1 MFKKKIFLLLV
12 ALCLFYCNELQ
23 AAGSAAGDTILFSSS
38 NISIM
43 YTAADSSTISENGTS
58 YAINDHSINILEI
71 NGLIEI
77 ETYDMSHIA
86 GVNPSININLLA
98 ENSYTGI
105 PDGEY
110 LMQYTYMNRGNTN
123 EDIGITANI
132 SGAEPADRWN
142 IFPQRTTIN
151 LAEDQVHTFK
161 VSLNVTAPYAL
172 DEVTLSINIGLENPT
187 NVVSYNAFNNAYVY
201 FAGAPQYAEYG
212 TAYGGTGNFSYQYE
226 LQAEG
231 YNLKY
236 LLREKEVTAPSEYTA
251 YGGTNLTDPVPGS
264 KITYT
269 TQVINNNTSV
279 AHGVNIKDIIPN
291 NCHLFPGSDEIQNII
306 SGSWDSSVGYLPGE
320 GTEVG
325 WDNVYISPNTTITVK
340 YTVTID

>member
-12 ALCLFYCNELQ
+12 AICLFYCNELR
-23 AAGSAAGDTILFSSS
+23 AAGSEAGSTILFSSA

-43 YTAADSSTISENGTS
+43 YTAADSSTVSENGTAH
-58 YAINDHSINILEI
+58 AIDDHSISILEI

-77 ETYDMSHIA
+77 EKYDMYNIA
-86 GVNPSININLLA
+86 ESNPSINQAA
-98 ENSYTGI
+98 ENSYTDI
-105 PDGEY
+105 PAGEY
-110 LMQYTYMNRGNTN
+110 LLTYTYMNRGNTS
-123 EDIGITANI
+123 EEIGLTANI
-132 SGAEPADRWN
+132 SGAEPVDRWN
-142 IFPQRTTIN
+142 VFPQNTTLN
-151 LAEDQVHTFK
+151 LAEDQVHTFR

-172 DEVTLSINIGLENPT
+172 DETTLSINVGLSDPT
-187 NVVSYNAFNNAYVY
+187 NVVSYNAFDSAYVY
-201 FAGAPQYAEYG
+201 FAGAPEYAEYG
-212 TAYGGTGNFSYQYE
+212 GAYGGTGNFSYQYN

-236 LLREKEVTAPSEYTA
+236 LLRQKEIAAPAEYAA
-251 YGGTNLTDPVPGS
+251 YPGANLTDPVPGS

-269 TQVINNNTSV
+269 TQIVNHNTSV

-291 NCHLFPGSDEIQNII
+291 NCHLFPDSHEIQNII
-306 SGSWDSSVGYLPGE
+306 SGSWDSSVGSLAAE

-325 WDNVYISPNTTITVK
+325 WENVYISPNATVTVK